1 MRMLI
6 KRGMD
11 QDELLQMM
19 SNETWLTA
27 KDAVDKG
34 FADEIMFQDEQVQ
47 AFNSVGSTVV
57 PKATLN
63 KFRNMKIK
71 LADEDR
77 KSDSAIL
84 LNKKLEILRGDN

>member
-1 MRMLI
+1 MVPYAFHHSECARI
-6 KRGMD
+6 AHA
-11 QDELLQMM
+11 EA
-19 SNETWLTA
+19 LTGNS
-27 KDAVDKG
+27 VDKG

-63 KFRNMKIK
+63 KFRNMKMK
-71 LADEDR
+71 LADEDK

>member
-1 MRMLI
+1 
-6 KRGMD
+6 MD

-47 AFNSVGSTVV
+47 AFNSVGSSCRSL
-57 PKATLN
+57 K
-63 KFRNMKIK
+63 RH
-71 LADEDR
+71 
-77 KSDSAIL
+77 
-84 LNKKLEILRGDN
+84 